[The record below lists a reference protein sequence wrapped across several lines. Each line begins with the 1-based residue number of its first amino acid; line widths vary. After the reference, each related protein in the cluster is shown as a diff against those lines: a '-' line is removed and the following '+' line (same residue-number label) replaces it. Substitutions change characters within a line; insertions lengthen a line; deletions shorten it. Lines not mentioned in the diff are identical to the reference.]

1 MSIVS
6 LILLLLLAS
15 MMFFG
20 MLSYSLGRKKTTNPK
35 LTGMLGAVLGLFP
48 LLGVI
53 FLIVL
58 VLKADITTPSMP
70 QGNSLL

>member
-1 MSIVS
+1 MTMFL

-20 MLSYSLGRKKTTNPK
+20 MLSYSLGRKKTTYPK

-48 LLGVI
+48 LLGII

-58 VLKADITTPSMP
+58 VLKADITAPSLP
-70 QGNSLL
+70 QG

>member
-6 LILLLLLAS
+6 LILLLLFAS

-20 MLSYSLGRKKTTNPK
+20 ILSYSLGRKKTTNPK

-58 VLKADITTPSMP
+58 VLKADITVPSLP
-70 QGNSLL
+70 QG

>member
-20 MLSYSLGRKKTTNPK
+20 ILSYSLGRKKTTNPK

-58 VLKADITTPSMP
+58 VLKADITVPSTY
-70 QGNSLL
+70 QG

>member
-6 LILLLLLAS
+6 LILLLLFAS

-20 MLSYSLGRKKTTNPK
+20 ILSYSLGRKKTTNPK

-58 VLKADITTPSMP
+58 VLKADITVPSFP
-70 QGNSLL
+70 QG

>member
-1 MSIVS
+1 MTIVS

-48 LLGVI
+48 LLAVI

-58 VLKADITTPSMP
+58 VLKADITAPSLP
-70 QGNSLL
+70 QG

>member
-1 MSIVS
+1 MSMFL
-6 LILLLLLAS
+6 LILLLLFAS

-20 MLSYSLGRKKTTNPK
+20 ILSYSLGRKKTTNPK

-58 VLKADITTPSMP
+58 VLKADITTPSIP
-70 QGNSLL
+70 LE

>member
-1 MSIVS
+1 MTMFL
-6 LILLLLLAS
+6 LILLLLFAS

-35 LTGMLGAVLGLFP
+35 LTGILGAVLGLFP

-53 FLIVL
+53 FLIAL
-58 VLKADITTPSMP
+58 VLKADITAPSLP
-70 QGNSLL
+70 QG

>member
-6 LILLLLLAS
+6 LILLLLFAS

-35 LTGMLGAVLGLFP
+35 LTGMLGTVLGLFP
-48 LLGVI
+48 LLGII

-58 VLKADITTPSMP
+58 VLKADITVPSLP
-70 QGNSLL
+70 QG